1 MSAQQ
6 PPDAALSP
14 LSDATVAELQALLD
28 GPHVAVRT
36 HTREVLCGLG
46 LEQADGVGR
55 EAYRDLVLEWCR
67 QVAKTGAGSRSLP
80 SDFGGEDDPG
90 GSIAGFQTLGHG
102 DLSLLVKVGVQ
113 FGLFGGAV
121 HRLGTERHHEQYLR
135 DTASVDLPAAS
146 R

>member
-1 MSAQQ
+1 MTA
-6 PPDAALSP
+6 PTNEAALLP
-14 LSDATVAELQALLD
+14 LPDSVVAELAALLD
-28 GPHVAVRT
+28 GPHAAVRA
-36 HTREVLCGLG
+36 HTREVLSGFDLAA
-46 LEQADGVGR
+46 ADRLDR
-55 EAYRDLVLEWCR
+55 EAYRDQVLEWCR